1 MEPILSVIVPVYNSE
16 KYLERCV
23 ESVMASSLKNLEII
37 LVNDGSSDCS
47 DKLCDRLAQRDKRI
61 VVIHQQNA
69 GVSAARN
76 RGLEKAEGKYF
87 AFVDSDDYIEPDMY
101 EKMIASM
108 EKNNADLV
116 CCGFCREYSGE
127 ENKIE
132 KFSYKHTKGYID
144 AVCALQLL
152 ISTSASK
159 GISLI
164 VANKIGKK
172 CIQKKNNIF
181 FNDEFYECEDAAFWC
196 DYIAAIRKAALMNN
210 IFYHYV
216 IHGKN
221 VSQNWSLGKSKLS
234 NFIAWDY
241 IIRKCKEISKRLAAQ
256 AESRYQI
263 CLRKMLFEA
272 YCSFGYSAEI
282 DNLIPKLKYY
292 RKQLYLSKNLTL
304 KRKIYY
310 FGCGVIVKY
319 DLGHGT
325 AVLWKR
331 IRETCRK

>member
-108 EKNNADLV
+108 EKNDADLV

-127 ENKIE
+127 TRRTKENSCESIE
-132 KFSYKHTKGYID
+132 RIVDRDQAID
-144 AVCALQLL
+144 WG
-152 ISTSASK
+152 T
-159 GISLI
+159 
-164 VANKIGKK
+164 
-172 CIQKKNNIF
+172 
-181 FNDEFYECEDAAFWC
+181 E
-196 DYIAAIRKAALMNN
+196 
-210 IFYHYV
+210 
-216 IHGKN
+216 
-221 VSQNWSLGKSKLS
+221 
-234 NFIAWDY
+234 WD
-241 IIRKCKEISKRLAAQ
+241 
-256 AESRYQI
+256 
-263 CLRKMLFEA
+263 
-272 YCSFGYSAEI
+272 
-282 DNLIPKLKYY
+282 
-292 RKQLYLSKNLTL
+292 
-304 KRKIYY
+304 IYY
-310 FGCGVIVKY
+310 GGK
-319 DLGHGT
+319 
-325 AVLWKR
+325 
-331 IRETCRK
+331 

>member
-87 AFVDSDDYIEPDMY
+87 AFVDSDDYIEPYMY

-108 EKNNADLV
+108 EKNDADLV
-116 CCGFCREYSGE
+116 CCGFCREYEGE
-127 ENKIE
+127 TRRTKENSCESIE
-132 KFSYKHTKGYID
+132 RIVD
-144 AVCALQLL
+144 RDQAMELL
-152 ISTSASK
+152 IGVQN
-159 GISLI
+159 GISTM
-164 VANKIGKK
+164 VANKIGKRS
-172 CIQKKNNIF
+172 IQIENNICF
-181 FNDEFYECEDAAFWC
+181 DENLYECEDGAFWC
-196 DYIAAIRKAALMNN
+196 DYIASIGKAVWRND

-216 IHGKN
+216 IHDKN
-221 VSQNWSLGKSKLS
+221 ISRNWRIGRSKRS
-234 NFIAWDY
+234 NFLAWNH
-241 IIRKCKEISKRLAAQ
+241 IIRKCGLISEDLVSLA
-256 AESRYQI
+256 ELRYQI
-263 CLRKMLFEA
+263 YLRKMLFEA
-272 YCSFGYSAEI
+272 YCSFGYRAEI